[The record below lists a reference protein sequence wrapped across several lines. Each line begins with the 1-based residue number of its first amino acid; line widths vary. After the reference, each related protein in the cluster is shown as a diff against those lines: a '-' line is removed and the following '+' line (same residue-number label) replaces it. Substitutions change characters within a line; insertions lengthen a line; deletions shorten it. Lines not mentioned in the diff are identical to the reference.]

1 MCKLWIYRLLL
12 KIMSNLRQ
20 KERHVKLQSEQQT
33 TSHLLEQT
41 NKKLDTLIELFKLQN
56 EQIKNIPIQ
65 KNIINTTQK
74 TVETLQDQLNKD
86 QPLDFIPTVN
96 TRGMKTNSKAIEVK
110 KRRRDLDDNL
120 KKLQDIKKNGEN
132 NNAIK

>member
-120 KKLQDIKKNGEN
+120 KKLEDINKDVTSNDSK
-132 NNAIK
+132 

>member
-20 KERHVKLQSEQQT
+20 KERHVKLQSEQQI

-120 KKLQDIKKNGEN
+120 KKLQDINKDVTSNDSK
-132 NNAIK
+132 

>member
-1 MCKLWIYRLLL
+1 
-12 KIMSNLRQ
+12 MSNLRQ
-20 KERHVKLQSEQQT
+20 KERHVKSQSEQQT
-33 TSHLLEQT
+33 TSRLLEQT

-56 EQIKNIPIQ
+56 EQIKNISIQ
-65 KNIINTTQK
+65 KNIINTAQK

-132 NNAIK
+132 TNASK

>member
-1 MCKLWIYRLLL
+1 
-12 KIMSNLRQ
+12 MSNLRQ